1 MSKGTPKR
9 YAPAEAMRR
18 IKRNLS
24 NGETI
29 PTSHFTE
36 RLKKRGIDMQDVLNV
51 LRKGTIPSPPEP
63 HLTTGRWIYNVEGE
77 TIEGKSLKIS
87 VDIDDSRNVLV
98 SVSWKG
104 R

>member
-1 MSKGTPKR
+1 MGKETPKR

-18 IKRNLS
+18 IKSNLS

-29 PTSHFTE
+29 LTSHFTE
-36 RLKKRGIDMQDVLNV
+36 RLKKRGIDMQDVLNI
-51 LRKGTIPSPPEP
+51 LRQGTIPSPPEP

-77 TIEGKSLKIS
+77 TIEGESLKIS
-87 VDIDDSRNVLV
+87 VDIDDSKNVLL
-98 SVSWKG
+98 SVSRKG